1 MCSSVI
7 FLEVPGPPA
16 NLRVAGVTAS
26 SVTVSWDM
34 PRFDGV
40 SDATQY
46 IIDVRESGEAEYAAA
61 GRVDGRIN
69 YFTLE
74 NLDKGKQYYFRV
86 RSKNSAGFCETSAE
100 LDSPIQPQDTKGQS
114 FMLVMFLRCVS

>member
-1 MCSSVI
+1 M
-7 FLEVPGPPA
+7 
-16 NLRVAGVTAS
+16 NLRATEITAS
-26 SVTVSWDM
+26 TVTVSWDM
-34 PRFDGV
+34 PKFDGV

-46 IIDVRESGEAEYAAA
+46 VIDVRESGEAEYAAV

-100 LDSPIQPQDTKGQS
+100 LGSPVQPKDSTGQS
-114 FMLVMFLRCVS
+114 FM